1 MSIKPYSEAAKGVLK
16 ICSKFTGEHPSQ
28 SVIFIKLPGNF
39 IEITLRHGCSPV
51 NLLHIFR
58 TIFPRNTS
66 GWLLLHTEFAFMS
79 QKQFSRGA
87 LKKRRS
93 ENMQRIY
100 KRTPMSKYDFIK
112 VALRLYWNHISV
124 WVFSYKNTSGGLLLL
139 PICRD

>member
-1 MSIKPYSEAAKGVLK
+1 MTIYLTLIHCCKIMMILVITAQKKKFSIKDFF
-16 ICSKFTGEHPSQ
+16 SKCDQIPS
-28 SVIFIKLPGNF
+28 LLGNF

-112 VALRLYWNHISV
+112 VALRLY
-124 WVFSYKNTSGGLLLL
+124 
-139 PICRD
+139 